1 MGLAIAMELAKTRFV
16 TIVDKVRPEIM
27 LDNMAFVE
35 LDVTD
40 SSYEVLDG
48 ISDVDT
54 LVITAGFGR
63 LALFEDISEEE
74 MVRQIQVNTIGP
86 MRLIKR
92 FYDRIAGKDAFYTT
106 VMVSIA
112 AFMSSPFF
120 STYAASKAALRI
132 FIETLNTELSRTE
145 TRNRLLNVSPG
156 TFQGSKF
163 GGGTE
168 NQLDLLAPLAQKI
181 IAAMYA
187 RKEIYIPQYNTI
199 YKQVLERYHKDPVSE
214 GLHSYDYKLER
225 IRKSKQA

>member
-1 MGLAIAMELAKTRFV
+1 MRTAIVVGGANGMGLAIAMELAKKRFV

-92 FYDRIAGKDAFYTT
+92 FYDRIRPSFQPMRQVMLRCAF
-106 VMVSIA
+106 
-112 AFMSSPFF
+112 
-120 STYAASKAALRI
+120 L
-132 FIETLNTELSRTE
+132 
-145 TRNRLLNVSPG
+145 
-156 TFQGSKF
+156 
-163 GGGTE
+163 
-168 NQLDLLAPLAQKI
+168 
-181 IAAMYA
+181 
-187 RKEIYIPQYNTI
+187 
-199 YKQVLERYHKDPVSE
+199 
-214 GLHSYDYKLER
+214 
-225 IRKSKQA
+225 